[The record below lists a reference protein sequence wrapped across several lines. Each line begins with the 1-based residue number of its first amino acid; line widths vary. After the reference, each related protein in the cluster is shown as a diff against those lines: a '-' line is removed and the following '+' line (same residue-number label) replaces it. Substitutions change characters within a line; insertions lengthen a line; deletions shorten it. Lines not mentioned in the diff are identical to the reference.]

1 MATQTIVLL
10 TLMPN
15 QRAEYTRNQQQEQ
28 FRLDVREVVAETPS
42 AILVRVQ
49 IPGSKITEDMWFPLS
64 QVHSIH
70 KDPTAPWIIVTP
82 WIAKKKG
89 FL

>member
-1 MATQTIVLL
+1 MG
-10 TLMPN
+10 
-15 QRAEYTRNQQQEQ
+15 QRSEYTRNQSQEQ
-28 FRLDVREVVAETPS
+28 FRIDVKEIVTETPA
-42 AILVRVQ
+42 AILVKVQ
-49 IPGSKITEDMWFPLS
+49 IPGAKITEDMWFPLS

-70 KDPTAPWIIVTP
+70 RDPTAPWVMVTV